1 MVRTPETL
9 ARHELIGLPAR
20 VVEAASAD
28 FVGICG
34 RIVSETMQTLVV
46 ATESGAKRVPK
57 ADAVFELAVSE
68 ESIDEQGAGV
78 HTNEAAEVGVGDQP
92 ASDPSDRRGRKDSG
106 SSSKLGEETTG
117 VRPRQSSPSE
127 CSENPAQQGGC
138 EGGVYVTVDG
148 SRLLSRPAER
158 TERTGD
164 SKWR

>member
-1 MVRTPETL
+1 MPRTPETIV
-9 ARHELIGLPAR
+9 RHELIGLPAR
-20 VVEAASAD
+20 VVDAASVD

-46 ATESGAKRVPK
+46 ATESGDKRVPK
-57 ADAVFELAVSE
+57 ADTVFELAVSE
-68 ESIDEQGAGV
+68 EPIDNQGAGV
-78 HTNEAAEVGVGDQP
+78 HTNEAAEVGAGDQP
-92 ASDPSDRRGRKDSG
+92 VSDSHTGGRKDSG

-117 VRPRQSSPSE
+117 VRPRQSWPSE
-127 CSENPAQQGGC
+127 CSANSAQLSGC
-138 EGGVYVTVDG
+138 QGGVYVTVDG

>member
-1 MVRTPETL
+1 MARTPETI

-20 VVEAASAD
+20 VVEAASVD

-46 ATESGAKRVPK
+46 ATESGDKRVPK

-68 ESIDEQGAGV
+68 ASTDEQGAGV
-78 HTNEAAEVGVGDQP
+78 HTNEAAEVDAGDHP
-92 ASDPSDRRGRKDSG
+92 ASDSHTGGRKDSG

-117 VRPRQSSPSE
+117 VRPRQSWPSE
-127 CSENPAQQGGC
+127 CSANPLGGC

-158 TERTGD
+158 TQRTGD

>member
-1 MVRTPETL
+1 MARTPETI

-34 RIVSETMQTLVV
+34 RIVSETMRTLVV
-46 ATESGAKRVPK
+46 ATQSGDKRVPK
-57 ADAVFELAVSE
+57 ADTTFEIAVSE
-68 ESIDEQGAGV
+68 ESTDNQGAGV

-106 SSSKLGEETTG
+106 SSSKLGEETAG
-117 VRPRQSSPSE
+117 VRPRQSWPSE
-127 CSENPAQQGGC
+127 CSANQLGGC

-148 SRLLSRPAER
+148 SRLLSRPADR
-158 TERTGD
+158 TQRTGD